1 MSALL
6 ILAFLSIV
14 YKNHSL
20 IYLPPVLIS
29 LMILFPFAR
38 SVGPGYI
45 PLLTQFYYLAEGVD
59 KHSADPKRIHY
70 THVLTWFWLG
80 LMTLMLLEILILSF
94 FAPLTVWSLFTNF
107 INYFILLLFMIME
120 WLFRNMYF
128 KQWSSPIVF
137 IKQLIMID
145 HQKLLQKET

>member
-1 MSALL
+1 
-6 ILAFLSIV
+6 
-14 YKNHSL
+14 
-20 IYLPPVLIS
+20 
-29 LMILFPFAR
+29 MILFPFAR
-38 SVGPGYI
+38 SVSSGYI

-59 KHSADPKRIHY
+59 MHSADPKRVHY
-70 THVLTWFWLG
+70 THVLTWLWVG
-80 LMTLMLLEILILSF
+80 LIVLMIFEILFLSF
-94 FAPLTVWSLFTNF
+94 FAPLTIWSLFTNF

-120 WLFRNMYF
+120 WLFRNLYF